1 MIRLTVKDI
10 ARATGG
16 ELFSEDAEAVVS
28 GFSVD
33 SRTIKRGQIFIAIGG
48 SKFNGHDFIRDAAE
62 KHASGLIVEHSAG
75 AACRGLT
82 EHVVCVENTRWA
94 MGMIAREIRKRASI
108 PVICITGT
116 NGKTTVKDILSHI
129 LSARHNVLRSEKSY
143 NNIIGVSLTLFDM
156 DPSHDVAVVELGANH
171 PGEISK
177 LAGIAG
183 PQTAIITNI
192 GDAHLEGFIDR
203 EGVFAEKISLL
214 DSLPAQGTVFLNKD
228 DRMLAMADT
237 GGIARKYYG
246 TSPDC
251 DFKITDLAEGPDGYD
266 FYLNEK
272 SFFLPMEGVHNVYN
286 AAAAIAAAACFG
298 MDYEEIRKSLKEVS
312 LPKMRL
318 EKLKIEGLL
327 FINDAYNANPGSFE
341 CALEVLQH
349 SASGGG
355 KGVVAGDMMELGD
368 KSDELHRIIGR
379 NIAGK
384 DIDFLITLGSR
395 ARHIAEGAIE
405 TGMEKDRVLCAES
418 HEDAARM
425 IWQVA
430 RPEAVVLLKGSRAA
444 KMEEV
449 LKCFTMSCI
458 L

>member
-1 MIRLTVKDI
+1 MIRFTVKDI
-10 ARATGG
+10 ALSTGG
-16 ELFSEDAEAVVS
+16 ELFSENAEAVVG

-33 SRTIKRGQIFIAIGG
+33 SRTIKHGQIFIAIEGN
-48 SKFNGHDFIRDAAE
+48 KFNGHDFIRDAAE
-62 KHASGLIVEHSAG
+62 KHASGLIVEHSRG
-75 AACRGLT
+75 SACRGLA
-82 EHVVCVENTRWA
+82 EHVVCVENTRRA

-116 NGKTTVKDILSHI
+116 NGKTTVKDILFHV

-143 NNIIGVSLTLFDM
+143 NNIIGVSLTLFEL
-156 DPSHDVAVVELGANH
+156 DPSHDIAVLELGSNH

-177 LAGIAG
+177 LAGIVA

-214 DSLPAQGTVFLNKD
+214 DSLSAGGTVFLNKD
-228 DRMLAMADT
+228 DSMLARADT
-237 GGIARKYYG
+237 GGIAKKFYG
-246 TSPDC
+246 TLPEC
-251 DFKITDLAEGPDGYD
+251 DFKITGLVEGRHGCN
-266 FYLNEK
+266 FYLNGK

-286 AAAAIAAAACFG
+286 AAAAIAAASCFG
-298 MDYEEIRKSLKEVS
+298 MDYEEIRRSLKEVS

-318 EKLKIEGLL
+318 EKLNIDGLL

-349 SASGGG
+349 SASGGA

-368 KSDELHRIIGR
+368 KSDELHRMVGR

-384 DIDFLITLGSR
+384 DIDFLITLGNR
-395 ARHIAEGAIE
+395 ARHIADGAIE
-405 TGMEKDRVLCAES
+405 AGMGKSRVLSAES

-425 IWQVA
+425 IRQVA
-430 RPEAVVLLKGSRAA
+430 QPETVVLMKGSRAA